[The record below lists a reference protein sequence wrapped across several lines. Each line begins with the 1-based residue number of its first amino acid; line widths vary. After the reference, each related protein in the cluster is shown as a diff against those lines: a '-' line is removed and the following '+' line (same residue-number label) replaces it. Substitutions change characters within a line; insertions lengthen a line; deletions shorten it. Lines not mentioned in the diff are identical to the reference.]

1 MFGGDAVAFTG
12 KCDKNQS
19 VAWNY
24 FSIPILSI
32 TMAAPDFTKQ
42 SLIPHLCVVGGLDAI
57 AYYQKA
63 FGAKI
68 LGEPFLAD
76 DKKRVMHTAIDVS

>member
-1 MFGGDAVAFTG
+1 MPG
-12 KCDKNQS
+12 KHF
-19 VAWNY
+19 A
-24 FSIPILSI
+24 IA
-32 TMAAPDFTKQ
+32 TMEAPDFTKQ

-76 DKKRVMHTAIDVS
+76 DKKRVMHAAIDVRDDLVMLCCLLPLTIINQ